1 MQVRVREKER
11 EAEVRRVVEEATGG
25 SLPLVKEAMGK
36 RVWRAGDLFVKAHTP
51 WRLSERLKQLFIGT
65 RARREFERS
74 LEVQNRGIR
83 CASPV
88 GYVVFRRTG
97 TSFLVVEAEE
107 GTDVGDALRQTPPAE
122 RASFLRSLARFVRQ
136 MHAAGIFHGDL
147 HPGNILSHNGV
158 FCLLDTVKCRMRK
171 SLSLQEILRDLA
183 QLAWGVWSVAGEE
196 AAQVLVR
203 EYWGNDKARIDA
215 TMRRARR
222 YGQRRLRSR
231 SKRCVKK
238 STRFVRIKTAGWRIL
253 CRREYADLIDHYIT
267 AATHPEGIFC
277 KRRVYRGLW
286 GALRLLLGLGRLLRA
301 WKAAH
306 RLQLLGVPVVEHI
319 AYARRL
325 GLLRSEER
333 LFMERAECNLQQF
346 LWRCVF
352 ERRADEAVA
361 IGEKAASSVRK
372 LLLAGVWHGDL
383 KSQNLLVKDGEVV
396 VGDTESVRRRGLTDW
411 RVARMLSQIE
421 SSLPRCLPAR
431 SRLRVALGV
440 LRGTGFWERRRGIL
454 TQAAALAERRRL
466 RWAEQVARHP
476 IRSSSCESSTSTAT
490 TD

>member
-1 MQVRVREKER
+1 MWVKVRDKDRED
-11 EAEVRRVVEEATGG
+11 EVRRVVEEAARG

-36 RVWRAGDLFVKAHTP
+36 RVWRAGDLFVKAHEP
-51 WRLSERLKQLFIGT
+51 RRLFERLKQVFVGT

-88 GYVVFRRTG
+88 GYVVFRHTG
-97 TSFLVVEAEE
+97 TSFLVVEAED
-107 GTDVGDALRQTPPAE
+107 GVVVRDALRQTPPAE
-122 RASFLRSLARFVRQ
+122 RASFLRSLAQFVRQ

-147 HPGNILSHNGV
+147 HPGNILSHNGA
-158 FCLLDTVKCRMRK
+158 FCLLDTVKCRMKK
-171 SLSLQEILRDLA
+171 SLALQKMMRDLA
-183 QLAWGVWSVAGEE
+183 QLAWGVWSVVGEE
-196 AAQVLVR
+196 SARVLVSA
-203 EYWGNDKARIDA
+203 YWGDDKAHIDA

-222 YGQRRLRSR
+222 YGQRRFRSR
-231 SKRCVKK
+231 SKRCVKE
-238 STRFVRIKTAGWRIL
+238 STRFARVKTAGWRIL
-253 CRREYADLIDHYIT
+253 CRRDHADLIDHYIT
-267 AATHPEGIFC
+267 STTHSEGTFC
-277 KRRVYRGLW
+277 KRRIYRGLR
-286 GALRLLLGLGRLLRA
+286 GALRLLLGLGRLLKA

-306 RLQLLGVPVVEHI
+306 RLQLLGVPVVGHI

-325 GLLRSEER
+325 GFLRSEER
-333 LFMERAECNLQQF
+333 LFMERAECDLQQF

-352 ERRADEAVA
+352 ERRLNDALAM
-361 IGEKAASSVRK
+361 GEKAALSVRK

-383 KSQNLLVKDGEVV
+383 KSQNLLVKNGEVF

-421 SSLPRCLPAR
+421 SSLPRCLPPR

-440 LRGTGFWERRRGIL
+440 LRGTDFWERRRGIL
-454 TQAAALAERRRL
+454 TQAVALAERRRL
-466 RWAEQVARHP
+466 RWAEQVTRHP

>member
-1 MQVRVREKER
+1 MQVKVRDKDR
-11 EAEVRRVVEEATGG
+11 EDEVRRVVEEAARG

-36 RVWRAGDLFVKAHTP
+36 RVWRSGDLFVKAHKP
-51 WRLSERLKQLFIGT
+51 RRLFERLKQVFVGA

-88 GYVVFRRTG
+88 GYVVFRHTG
-97 TSFLVVEAEE
+97 TSFLVVEAED
-107 GTDVGDALRQTPPAE
+107 GIDVGDALRQTPPAE
-122 RASFLRSLARFVRQ
+122 RASFLRSLAQFVRE

-147 HPGNILSHNGV
+147 HPGNILSRNGA
-158 FCLLDTVKCRMRK
+158 FCLLDTVKCRMKK
-171 SLSLQEILRDLA
+171 SLALQEMVRDLA

-196 AAQVLVR
+196 AARVLVSA
-203 EYWGNDKARIDA
+203 YWGDDKAHIEA

-222 YGQRRLRSR
+222 YGRRRLRSR
-231 SKRCVKK
+231 SKRCVKE
-238 STRFVRIKTAGWRIL
+238 STRFARVKTAGWRIL
-253 CRREYADLIDHYIT
+253 CCRDRADLIDHYIGAT
-267 AATHPEGIFC
+267 THPEGAFC
-277 KRRVYRGLW
+277 KRRIYRGLW

-306 RLQLLGVPVVEHI
+306 RLQLLGVPVVGHI

-325 GLLRSEER
+325 GFLRSEER

-346 LWRCVF
+346 LWHCVF
-352 ERRADEAVA
+352 ERRLDDALTM
-361 IGEKAASSVRK
+361 GEKAALSVRK

-383 KSQNLLVKDGEVV
+383 KSQNLLIMNGGVV
-396 VGDTESVRRRGLTDW
+396 IGDTESVRRRGLTDW

-421 SSLPRCLPAR
+421 SSLPRCLPPR

-440 LRGTGFWERRRGIL
+440 LRGTDFWERRRGIL
-454 TQAAALAERRRL
+454 TQAVALAERRRL
-466 RWAEQVARHP
+466 KWAEQVAHHP